1 MATTNTPDLGTVTVT
16 ATASRFSISRFR
28 AKLGVIAR
36 PNYFLCKLSGYK
48 DLLKMNI
55 DETFSWRCE
64 RAELPGRTIATTDDG
79 GGGGTSLKLPY
90 DVTFADTSI
99 SVICSEDM
107 RERVFF
113 ENWMDLIVTPAG
125 YDTATTAYQAGL
137 VRYHNEYARGIKLE
151 VSQLN
156 SSGKR
161 ILTYT
166 LHDIFPTA
174 ITPMTATWEE
184 VNSYQRFGVTLTY
197 RYYTFDTPNEF

>member
-1 MATTNTPDLGTVTVT
+1 MATTDTTTLDTVTVT
-16 ATASRFSISRFR
+16 GSNRFSISRFR
-28 AKLGVIAR
+28 SKLGVVAR

-48 DLLKMNI
+48 DLLGMDI
-55 DETFSWRCE
+55 DETFAWRCE
-64 RAELPGRTIATTDDG
+64 RAELPGRTLATADDA
-79 GGGGTSLKLPY
+79 GGGGTALKLPY

-107 RERVFF
+107 RERIFF

-137 VRYHNEYARGIKLE
+137 VRYHDEYARGINLE

-166 LHDIFPTA
+166 LHDVYPTA

-197 RYYTFDTPNEF
+197 RYYTFDTPNTI